1 MGHLFIILIAVV
13 GIIWN
18 IDSAMRPYIDA
29 GFLAL
34 WVAVM
39 FWLGDIVNGWLDR
52 WEAKPYWRKVKKAQ
66 VEKVRRQRRQRPRHS
81 GASMP
86 LLDRKSRIAL

>member
-1 MGHLFIILIAVV
+1 MGRLVIVLLAAIGTV
-13 GIIWN
+13 WK
-18 IDSAMRPYIDA
+18 IDPAIRPYIDV
-29 GFLAL
+29 GMTILCMGL
-34 WVAVM
+34 M
-39 FWLGDIVNGWLDR
+39 FWAGDTLNGWLDR

-66 VEKVRRQRRQRPRHS
+66 VEKVRRPRRQRPRHS